1 MAQLAIKGHK
11 SRGNEVIE
19 ILEML
24 GGKNLYNYCADC
36 DSLCFYIG
44 KETNIIYYDDANTW
58 CEDEEIVLTLEEF
71 LEKFPYKVG
80 DKVVYKIYG
89 IHSKIKTMLW
99 NVEKEQVFY
108 RLESNKLFVATADEL
123 QLYKEDA
130 MDKAIK
136 AVFNAKVQCCD
147 IMNDIIKKDM
157 EEIKIE
163 IPAGYE
169 FVGIDDDNQ
178 QVVFTK
184 IQPEYPKT
192 YEKCCEVLGKTKA
205 YQSVSGYKTE
215 LLEDF
220 QKLLIC
226 RDAYWKIG
234 GDWKYDVNKT
244 EEYFYIVNKCGR
256 IVKEHYMNFNHI
268 LAFPT
273 AEMRDAFYENFKDLI
288 EGCKEL
294 L

>member
-24 GGKNLYNYCADC
+24 GGKNLHNYCADC

-44 KETNIIYYDDANTW
+44 KETNIIYYDYVNN
-58 CEDEEIVLTLEEF
+58 CEDMLIFTLEEF
-71 LEKFPYKVG
+71 EQKFPYKVG
-80 DKVVYKIYG
+80 DKIIYKIYG

-123 QLYKEDA
+123 KPYKKE
-130 MDKAIK
+130 
-136 AVFNAKVQCCD
+136 V
-147 IMNDIIKKDM
+147 M
-157 EEIKIE
+157 EEIKVD
-163 IPAGYE
+163 IPKGYE
-169 FVGIDDDNQ
+169 FAGVDDDKQ

-184 IQPEYPKT
+184 VGYHYPQT
-192 YEKCCEVLGKTKA
+192 YNECCKELGHPEVLL
-205 YQSVSGYKTE
+205 VDRILGYKGT
-215 LLEDF
+215 LLSIF

-226 RDAYWKIG
+226 RDAYWKIAGEQMGLGKPWKPDYTDKHEKKYAIWVDFDKIRTG
-234 GDWKYDVNKT
+234 G
-244 EEYFYIVNKCGR
+244 
-256 IVKEHYMNFNHI
+256 
-268 LAFPT
+268 AFITTQMVLTYPT
-273 AEMRDAFYENFKDLI
+273 SEIRDAFYENFKDLI
-288 EGCKEL
+288 ESCKEL

>member
-1 MAQLAIKGHK
+1 MAQLAIKGHAT
-11 SRGNEVIE
+11 RGEEVIR

-24 GGKNLYNYCADC
+24 GGINETEYNGVQEFVYYFINNNYIDWCHEFIPGSDFI
-36 DSLCFYIG
+36 CF
-44 KETNIIYYDDANTW
+44 
-58 CEDEEIVLTLEEF
+58 TLEEF
-71 LEKFPYKVG
+71 LEEFPYKVG
-80 DKVVYKIYG
+80 DKVNYVKYNDEYPDVYKYPDVYTIQGMRWVGTTIEYLLDSSG
-89 IHSKIKTMLW
+89 FSVLTK
-99 NVEKEQVFY
+99 
-108 RLESNKLFVATADEL
+108 DL
-123 QLYKEDA
+123 QPYKEET

-136 AVFNAKVQCCD
+136 AVFDAKVQCCD

-192 YEKCCEVLGKTKA
+192 FDECSVVL
-205 YQSVSGYKTE
+205 SE
-215 LLEDF
+215 LPHTTLISSF
-220 QKLLIC
+220 YKLLVC
-226 RDAYWKIG
+226 RDAYWQIAG
-234 GDWKYDVNKT
+234 WKFNYD
-244 EEYFYIVNKCGR
+244 EKCYYLCPELGE
-256 IVKEHYMNFNHI
+256 IQKYEGVCDCNAV

-273 AEMRDAFYENFKDLI
+273 KEIRDMFLENFRELI
-288 EGCKEL
+288 NQCKEL